1 MPQILFHEQL
11 TSKEEVL
18 QHQPLIR
25 RILSGAK
32 ANICKLVDIDYL
44 GHSVFRVY
52 TNNNIKNER
61 RLIYSYVTY
70 QEREIF
76 MVLTVMEDHDYDKL
90 KRKLCNIKSEEHQV
104 LLEIEAEPDE
114 IPESSAHELLEP
126 LELLPAAS
134 SQGQTKIFDENEE
147 GGSLLLTPLIV
158 EGPPG
163 TGKSRRIHTLMIRYL
178 SDNQNPDALN
188 SSNPL
193 SNPPKILLLTPT
205 LELTEKHQ
213 ELFQI
218 LLSKIK
224 KYDYNP
230 LKE

>member
-1 MPQILFHEQL
+1 
-11 TSKEEVL
+11 
-18 QHQPLIR
+18 
-25 RILSGAK
+25 
-32 ANICKLVDIDYL
+32 
-44 GHSVFRVY
+44 
-52 TNNNIKNER
+52 
-61 RLIYSYVTY
+61 
-70 QEREIF
+70 

-163 TGKSRRIHTLMIRYL
+163 TGKSRRIHTLMIRYDWL
-178 SDNQNPDALN
+178 FSLFGEDIQHPQRSLINIKQCF
-188 SSNPL
+188 
-193 SNPPKILLLTPT
+193 LLFP
-205 LELTEKHQ
+205 
-213 ELFQI
+213 F
-218 LLSKIK
+218 LLA
-224 KYDYNP
+224 
-230 LKE
+230 